1 VDTDTVVLSAGAFE
15 SPHLL
20 MRSGI
25 GPAEDLRRLGI
36 PVVCDLPGVGR
47 RFSDHPQVVLKW
59 TPKAYPGGGNDS
71 WISGCLNFRSTD
83 GASSGDLQIL
93 PSNVA
98 MSVLTGHPPANSEPR
113 LPVLVSVMAP
123 TPTGTMRLVST
134 DPRTPV
140 GHRISLPVDRGGQ
153 GPAPRGRADGPR
165 PGVEPG
171 VRRDGRWP
179 PGPRH
184 RTADDDSLDR
194 WIRERLGTSLH
205 ASGTAPMGPDDDPN
219 SVVDQFGRV
228 HGISGLR
235 IADTSILP
243 ATPRRGPAGTGVL
256 IGEMI
261 AHSLR
266 R

>member
-1 VDTDTVVLSAGAFE
+1 MVIEYRYLSTAVDRA
-15 SPHLL
+15 
-20 MRSGI
+20 R
-25 GPAEDLRRLGI
+25 LREAVRTAL
-36 PVVCDLPGVGR
+36 
-47 RFSDHPQVVLKW
+47 
-59 TPKAYPGGGNDS
+59 A
-71 WISGCLNFRSTD
+71 
-83 GASSGDLQIL
+83 
-93 PSNVA
+93 
-98 MSVLTGHPPANSEPR
+98 
-113 LPVLVSVMAP
+113 
-123 TPTGTMRLVST
+123 LVST
-134 DPRTPV
+134 RAFAATV
-140 GHRISLPVDRGGQ
+140 G
-153 GPAPRGRADGPR
+153 GPPDL
-165 PGVEPG
+165 
-171 VRRDGRWP
+171 D
-179 PGPRH
+179 H